1 MTNDTPL
8 AHVPQLLIM
17 ITLVTVSFVVNNGL
31 VGASS
36 PPTKRVFTAPK

>member
-8 AHVPQLLIM
+8 AHVRQLLIM

-31 VGASS
+31 V
-36 PPTKRVFTAPK
+36 PPRQGVGTEHK